1 MGKLLEIRVPDIGD
15 FDEVEVVEILV
26 AKGDVVSVDDGL
38 ISIESDKATMEI
50 PTEAAGVVTEV
61 SVSEG
66 DKVSEGSLLVVL
78 ESSASGEESASEEPL
93 SEGPLELSEGE
104 EASASLE
111 TAPSQAAAEVKQT
124 PEAEEA
130 QDAQGNPQPEKAGA
144 ALVTES
150 ESAPA
155 AVSESANPLQ
165 PLPEMS
171 RAAAH
176 PIPDRTGL
184 PHASPLVRRFA
195 RELGVPVEQT
205 EGTGREGRVLVE
217 DLKSQVR
224 AKFAGGEKP
233 GGQGG
238 AGIPPVPFVDP
249 TQFGPVREEKLTRI
263 QKVSGPGLQRS
274 WLNVPH
280 VTQHDSAD
288 VTELE
293 RFRRDRKAL
302 AAERGVKLS
311 PLLFVMKAVAVALRE
326 FPTLRSAL
334 APEGDRLFVKD
345 YFHLGIAVD
354 TDQGL
359 VVPVIRDV
367 DRKGIFELAA
377 EISETA
383 ERARNRKLGPDDLR
397 GACFTI
403 SSLGGIGG
411 SAFTPIVNAPEV
423 AILGLSKTRVEPV
436 WNGPSP
442 LDLAPEGSA
451 TSGRAGDVGEAA
463 PDNPSQNEGFFEPRL
478 VMPLSLSYDHRVIDG
493 AEAVRFTSRLSRI
506 LSDPM
511 QLLL

>member
-1 MGKLLEIRVPDIGD
+1 MSKRLEIRVPDIGD

-26 AKGDVVSVDDGL
+26 AKGDVVAVDDGL
-38 ISIESDKATMEI
+38 VSIESDKATMEI
-50 PTEAAGVVTEV
+50 PTESAGVVAEV

-66 DKVSEGSLLVVL
+66 DKVSEGSLLVIL
-78 ESSASGEESASEEPL
+78 ESESEEEVSVSSAEPAA
-93 SEGPLELSEGE
+93 ELSEPPRTPE
-104 EASASLE
+104 PPKPREPVKAEAAPE
-111 TAPSQAAAEVKQT
+111 QEPATQATAPTPVDAAPAT
-124 PEAEEA
+124 T
-130 QDAQGNPQPEKAGA
+130 AQGE
-144 ALVTES
+144 T
-150 ESAPA
+150 
-155 AVSESANPLQ
+155 ANPLQ
-165 PLPEMS
+165 PLPEKS

-184 PHASPLVRRFA
+184 PHASPLVRRYA
-195 RELGVPVEQT
+195 RELGVPVSQT
-205 EGTGREGRVLVE
+205 DGTGPQGRILVE
-217 DLKSQVR
+217 DLKSHVR
-224 AKFAGGEKP
+224 AKFAGDAKAG
-233 GGQGG
+233 GLSSGQGG
-238 AGIPPVPFVDP
+238 AGIPPVPFIDP
-249 TQFGPVREEKLTRI
+249 AQFGPVREEMLTRI

-280 VTQHDSAD
+280 VTQHDNAD

-302 AAERGVKLS
+302 AAERGVRLS

-334 APEGDRLFVKD
+334 APEGDRLWVKE

-359 VVPVIRDV
+359 VVPVVRDV
-367 DRKGIFELAA
+367 DRKGVFELAA
-377 EISETA
+377 ELAETA

-411 SAFTPIVNAPEV
+411 TAFTPIVNAPEV
-423 AILGLSKTRVEPV
+423 AILGLSKTRVEPL

-442 LDLAPEGSA
+442 LDLVPGD
-451 TSGRAGDVGEAA
+451 SGRAAGADVLSEAPGALSGDT
-463 PDNPSQNEGFFEPRL
+463 GFFEPRL